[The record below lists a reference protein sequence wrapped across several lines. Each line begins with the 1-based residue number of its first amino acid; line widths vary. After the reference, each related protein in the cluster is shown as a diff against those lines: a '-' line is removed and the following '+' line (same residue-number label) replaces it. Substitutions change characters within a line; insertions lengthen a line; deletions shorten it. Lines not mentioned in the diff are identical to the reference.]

1 MPLAPDVTGIDRDW
15 ARIRVPARVTVTGR
29 DGGSRPGSGVSGA
42 IQPRA
47 SMDGRRARAVAA

>member
-29 DGGSRPGSGVSGA
+29 FGGSRPGSGVSGA
-42 IQPRA
+42 IKRLA
-47 SMDGRRARAVAA
+47 LLDGRQARAVAA